1 MTRKSKKIKIGNTFI
16 GGDSPI
22 LVQSMLNVP
31 AEDIEGSVKQAV
43 ELEKAGCQ
51 IIRFA
56 IPNKDALALV
66 EPIKNAVSVPLVADI
81 HFDYKL
87 ALGAAERGIDKI
99 RINPGNIG
107 SEDRVKAVADICN
120 QKGLPIRIGVNSGSL
135 EKHILAKYGAPTPEA
150 MVESAMYHASLL
162 EKFDFDNIV
171 ISIKSSNVN
180 TMIKAYELAAQ
191 ECSYPLHLGV
201 TEAGTERIG
210 IIKSAVG
217 IGSLLTHNIGDTI
230 RVSLTDN
237 PVKEVYAA
245 FDILKAIGLKTDCPY
260 LISCPTCGRT
270 KIDLV
275 GLAKQVEERLRDCKK
290 PIKVAVMGCIVN
302 GPGEAKEADIGIAGG
317 DGCGLIFKKGE
328 ILRKVPEDELLN
340 ELMKEIDKL

>member
-87 ALGAAERGIDKI
+87 ALGASERGIDKI